1 MIDASED
8 IFKNPLFLCDQDY
21 RYLAMTRSGGDQ
33 GNTDEMINQEVM
45 CGFSV

>member
-21 RYLAMTRSGGDQ
+21 RYLANDTVRR
-33 GNTDEMINQEVM
+33 
-45 CGFSV
+45 